1 MKLFMAMHVRI
12 DDHQKRVQQLVDS
25 WARHF
30 MVYWFSTIFFCKLL
44 FFFEIDDFFFQDT
57 YNTQLKEIYDD
68 NLSTHPDLDPDL

>member
-1 MKLFMAMHVRI
+1 MCGLMTTKKGCSSSLIAELGTLWYIGF
-12 DDHQKRVQQLVDS
+12 QQ
-25 WARHF
+25 
-30 MVYWFSTIFFCKLL
+30 FFFVSYY